1 MNHQQH
7 QQDKLIGIAICI
19 AVVLLGIFLIC
30 RDFYPGINTEREDSY
45 GQRAD

>member
-1 MNHQQH
+1 VRQHQ

-19 AVVLLGIFLIC
+19 AVVILGLTLIC
-30 RDFYPGINTEREDSY
+30 RDFYPGKTEREDSY